1 MPRKKTVAS
10 VSEIKVKP
18 RTKELGELLAR
29 KIFKLQF
36 NEPTINDTIERLIVL
51 EAHKYG
57 LLNAEESKAVK
68 EYFDIAD
75 FEPSF
80 EGDENYEPVKVATPG
95 TMVYNPT
102 PIPSVIPYTT
112 NFRQPT
118 FNGNSYDIG
127 IATAISGLL
136 PLGYIDLEEK

>member
-1 MPRKKTVAS
+1 MPRKKTVAN

-75 FEPSF
+75 FEPTF
-80 EGDENYEPVKVATPG
+80 EGDENYEPVKVPTTG

-102 PIPSVIPYTT
+102 PISYTT

-127 IATAISGLL
+127 IPTATSGLL
-136 PLGYIDLEEK
+136 PLGNIDLEEK